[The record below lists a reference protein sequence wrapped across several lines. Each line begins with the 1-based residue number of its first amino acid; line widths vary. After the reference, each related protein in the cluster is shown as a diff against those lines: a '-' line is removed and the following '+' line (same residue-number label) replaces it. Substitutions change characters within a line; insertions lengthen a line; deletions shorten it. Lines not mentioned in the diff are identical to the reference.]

1 MTIQKV
7 KEEILLDNGKYRWV
21 LYDNYASEIF
31 RHGELWKDTCGD
43 KFLLSAMQ
51 EILDLREELDAAVE
65 CVDNSSV
72 GWDEIREISE

>member
-31 RHGELWKDTCGD
+31 RHGELWKDT
-43 KFLLSAMQ
+43 
-51 EILDLREELDAAVE
+51 
-65 CVDNSSV
+65 
-72 GWDEIREISE
+72 